1 MKNIFRNMNK
11 NCDIFWEY
19 NHIKNIV
26 FSCET
31 IYNEDNEMTK
41 NKQYFKGGF
50 CRGKIHI
57 TERLISWKRFSGRA

>member
-1 MKNIFRNMNK
+1 MQ
-11 NCDIFWEY
+11 
-19 NHIKNIV
+19 NIV
-26 FSCET
+26 FSYEM
-31 IYNEDNEMTK
+31 IYNENNEMTK

>member
-1 MKNIFRNMNK
+1 MQ
-11 NCDIFWEY
+11 
-19 NHIKNIV
+19 NIV
-26 FSCET
+26 FSYEM
-31 IYNEDNEMTK
+31 IYNGNNKMTK